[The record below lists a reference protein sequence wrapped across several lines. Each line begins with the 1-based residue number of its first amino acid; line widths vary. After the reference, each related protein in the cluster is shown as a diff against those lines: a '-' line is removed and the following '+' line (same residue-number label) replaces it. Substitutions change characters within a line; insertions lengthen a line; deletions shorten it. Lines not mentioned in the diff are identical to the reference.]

1 MRLLPDF
8 AAATPA
14 LRAGLLPALLA
25 LAALAAGS
33 GSSSPHS
40 SDWFAPAE
48 RARIDR
54 IDTAQATTPSPR
66 QWHLERLH
74 APQAWRQAAG
84 EGVVIA
90 ILDSG
95 VDAQH
100 PDLAGQLLPG
110 RNFMD
115 GGTDTRDATGHGTA
129 VAAAAA
135 AAFNRQERLAG
146 MATRARILPLKVSD
160 ERGYASA
167 RAVHDAI
174 IHAADSGVRV
184 VNVSFEDVI
193 TNPLVMRAAAYLRAK
208 GGVLVVPTGNG
219 GQLTRPQ
226 AAAGMITV
234 AATDLQDQHP
244 EWSSGGAGLAV
255 AAPGVDLLLAR
266 RGGGYARCSG
276 TSYASPL
283 VAGVLALMLAAK
295 PEAGIA
301 ELVRVMQA
309 TAVDLGE
316 PGPDALFGHGRVDA
330 AAAVAALT
338 RGSGAASPDR
348 L

>member
-1 MRLLPDF
+1 MRPLQH
-8 AAATPA
+8 AACG
-14 LRAGLLPALLA
+14 LRAALFLGVVA
-25 LAALAAGS
+25 LSTLSAGS
-33 GSSSPHS
+33 GSSAP
-40 SDWFAPAE
+40 DPQAWFAPAE
-48 RARIDR
+48 RARADAAAGK
-54 IDTAQATTPSPR
+54 TQAPR
-66 QWHLERLH
+66 QWHLERVH
-74 APQAWRQAAG
+74 ALQAWQQAAG

-160 ERGYASA
+160 DRGYASA

-184 VNVSFEDVI
+184 VNVSFEDVV
-193 TNPLVMRAAAYLRAK
+193 TNPLVMRAAAYLRAR

-219 GQLTRPQ
+219 GQMNRPQ

-244 EWSSGGAGLAV
+244 EWSSGGSGLTLS
-255 AAPGVDLLLAR
+255 APGVDLLLAR

-283 VAGVLALMLAAK
+283 VAGVLALMLAAR
-295 PEAGIA
+295 PEASIT
-301 ELVRVMQA
+301 ELVRAMQDS
-309 TAVDLGE
+309 AVDLGE

-330 AAAVAALT
+330 AAALAVLT
-338 RGSGAASPDR
+338 RRAGAASPDR